1 MKENLKVEDFK
12 KVLNDK
18 TNKAVAEL
26 TEMIDS
32 YKSAYHE
39 SKEKLEV
46 MQEIETYT
54 SNLEKLEGKVKAY
67 IEIAQEFDIEL
78 DVEEVEE
85 QEEEEDT
92 IEKIVEPTT
101 EPTQDKTEELTFEFN
116 EPIDEPTQWYEKIDE
131 EHAENGHSAVKPSL
145 EDFAT
150 TTLIEPLPEVQESKE
165 VIYALKTD
173 SVAEEVVEPIHINP
187 TIENNV
193 AVAEQEEGLTKEE
206 IIEIGKLSEAS
217 ETSKGEEPLTAE
229 QVVFEEDK
237 KPIHLYHLDSDA
249 VVDQLAQLTEEQI
262 DEIREQVE
270 VNANKLEEP
279 ITDVLVVAE
288 QEQPKEKEQ
297 LEITIQKILSKNLH
311 KYSKKYNTPFDTIS
325 FLIFYNE
332 EKNAI
337 EFNLYILK
345 RFVTKLAL
353 PSDILDDDDNIS
365 TLDIITELRK
375 KLDAYCVEFN
385 CEKQDVKVQL
395 ATNSNTDDTIYL
407 ALIIRSS
414 FVRWIDIA
422 ECVQQA
428 MFSQKF

>member
-1 MKENLKVEDFK
+1 MKENLKVEDLK
-12 KVLNDK
+12 QVLNDK
-18 TNKAVAEL
+18 ANKAVAEL

-67 IEIAQEFDIEL
+67 IEIAKEFDIEL

-85 QEEEEDT
+85 QEEEENT
-92 IEKIVEPTT
+92 VEEIIEPTT
-101 EPTQDKTEELTFEFN
+101 NPTQDKTEELTFEFN

-131 EHAENGHSAVKPSL
+131 GHPENGHSAVKPSL

-237 KPIHLYHLDSDA
+237 RPMV
-249 VVDQLAQLTEEQI
+249 VVDQSPQLTEEQI

-270 VNANKLEEP
+270 ANANKLEEP

-332 EKNAI
+332 EKKAI

-353 PSDILDDDDNIS
+353 PSDILDDDDDNIS

-395 ATNSNTDDTIYL
+395 ATNSNTDDTVYL

-414 FVRWIDIA
+414 FVRWIDIS